1 MTRVRTLL
9 FTALAVILA
18 CGICGQQAL
27 AQEDRAGDAYGS
39 VIAIGHVTDASPD
52 VTSPGMYQG
61 ITAMGPNPP
70 VSGDWPC
77 FGGSTCSNVV
87 AGGLVIGTPEPGLAK
102 KSSRW
107 GPDLFTF
114 P

>member
-9 FTALAVILA
+9 FTALAVVLA

-87 AGGLVIGTPEPGLAK
+87 AGGPRPGPPRQGLAK
-102 KSSRW
+102 NGS
-107 GPDLFTF
+107 GLG
-114 P
+114 

>member
-9 FTALAVILA
+9 FTALAVVLA

-27 AQEDRAGDAYGS
+27 AQEDLAGDAYGS

-77 FGGSTCSNVV
+77 FGGATCSHVV
-87 AGGLVIGTPEPGLAK
+87 AGGLALRPPQPGLAEK
-102 KSSRW
+102 RFRC
-107 GPDLFTF
+107 GPAHFNF
-114 P
+114 